1 MAEGANVLLC
11 FTLLFLFLYK
21 KKFHVN
27 LSYVIW
33 SLGVNFE
40 HKKTVNQKNE
50 KDILNFHQKRS
61 FEKSKLQA
69 ATLTS
74 LLFVSVSRTDS

>member
-11 FTLLFLFLYK
+11 FTSLFLFLCK
-21 KKFHVN
+21 KKFNVN
-27 LSYVIW
+27 LSYAIW
-33 SLGVNFE
+33 SLGVTFE

-50 KDILNFHQKRS
+50 KDILIFHQKSS

-69 ATLTS
+69 ATVTS